1 MEHKEEHKK
10 HHIFYALLLMVGT
23 FTALGFAFGAQP
35 NLVNG
40 SHNIEIPQQSKPQSL
55 FNNLFVLTQNEEVE
69 ARYILQN
76 LKTLGDINAQSFV
89 VGDLDTG
96 EIIFERKPHTQYP
109 IASIT
114 KYLTAFTAAEKLNP
128 YEIAEVTA
136 KKLEV
141 QGNRGHFK
149 VGETL
154 SIRDLIYPLL
164 LVSSN
169 DAGEILAQQRNREAF
184 IQAMNDLSLEHGLY
198 NTNFEDPTGLSPH
211 NVSTGRDLFRM
222 MRLVRNNY
230 PEIVDISRL
239 KSKSTDGHTWN
250 NINKAATYSEFQ
262 GGKTGYTNAAQQT
275 SIGYF
280 QIKLANDQVKNIGI
294 VILRSA
300 TRQQD
305 TRNIL
310 EYLKRY
316 VAYL

>member
-1 MEHKEEHKK
+1 MEDKTQHKK
-10 HHIFYALLLMVGT
+10 HHILYALLLMVGT
-23 FTALGFAFGAQP
+23 FGILGLAFGAQP
-35 NLVNG
+35 NFVNG
-40 SHNIEIPQQSKPQSL
+40 SQIIEIPNQTQPQSL
-55 FNNLFVLTQNEEVE
+55 FNNLFVLKQEEEVE
-69 ARYILQN
+69 ARYVLQE
-76 LKTLGDINAQSFV
+76 LKRLGDINAQSFV

-114 KYLTAFTAAEKLNP
+114 KYMTAFTAAEKLNP
-128 YEIAEVTA
+128 YELATVTA
-136 KKLEV
+136 EKLKV
-141 QGNRGHFK
+141 QGNRGRFK

-169 DAGEILAQQRNREAF
+169 DAGEIIAEQRNRDAF
-184 IQAMNDLSLEHGLY
+184 IQAMNELSQEHGLY
-198 NTNFEDPTGLSPH
+198 NTNFEDPTGLSR
-211 NVSTGRDLFRM
+211 NNISTGRDLFRM
-222 MRLVRNNY
+222 MRLVRNTH

-239 KSKSTDGHTWN
+239 KSKSDENRTWY
-250 NINKAATYSEFQ
+250 NINKAASYSEFQ

-280 QIKLANDQVKNIGI
+280 QIKLANDQVKNLGI
-294 VILRSA
+294 VILRSP

-310 EYLKRY
+310 EYIKRY